1 MINSFKSFL
10 IEEDKTI
17 YFTFGRMNPPT
28 TGHEKL
34 MNELAKKSGKHSY
47 RVYLSQS
54 KDNKK
59 NPLDFK
65 YKVKTVRKFFPKHA
79 RQVMLDR
86 NVKNVFD
93 AVTEIYN
100 DGYKNV
106 SMVVGSDR
114 IREFDVLLNKY
125 NGQKARHGFYNFE
138 RINVISAGD
147 RDPDADGAEGMS
159 ASKMRD
165 AATKNDFTAFS
176 QGLPKT
182 VSNADA
188 KNIYN
193 TLRNAMGLKEEK
205 EFKRHIQFE
214 PVSETR
220 ENYISGGLYNIGD
233 RIVIKE
239 TEEIGIIT
247 TLGSNYVIIETGGKM
262 FRKWLD
268 SVELLEKDKKK
279 KDIGPTKGQ
288 DPDIKDMKGT
298 QPAPYY
304 KGLKIG
310 TKKSR
315 HSQFKRQSKMSD
327 DNPAAYKPAPG
338 DASGKTKPSKHTL
351 AFKKKF
357 GEDVKEEIQ
366 DIKTWSETKETIN
379 QYKDEYGTD
388 YRIKLDQT
396 VSEMLDELLSEYEG
410 VK

>member
-1 MINSFKSFL
+1 MISSFKNYL
-10 IEEDKTI
+10 VEEEKTV
-17 YFTFGRMNPPT
+17 YVTFGRMNPPT
-28 TGHEKL
+28 IGHEKL
-34 MNELAKKSGKHSY
+34 MNTMAKKAGKNPY
-47 RVYLSQS
+47 RIYLSKS
-54 KDNKK
+54 EDKKK
-59 NPLDFK
+59 NPLPFK
-65 YKVKTVRKFFPKHA
+65 TKVKLARKMFPKHA
-79 RQVMLDR
+79 RQIMADSSIR
-86 NVKNVFD
+86 TIIDTAVKL
-93 AVTEIYN
+93 YN
-100 DGYKNV
+100 EGFKRV
-106 SMVVGSDR
+106 VMVVGSDR

-176 QGLPKT
+176 QGLAKT

-338 DASGKTKPSKHTL
+338 DAKAKTKPSVHT
-351 AFKKKF
+351 KKF
-357 GEDVKEEIQ
+357 KQMFGD
-366 DIKTWSETKETIN
+366 D
-379 QYKDEYGTD
+379 
-388 YRIKLDQT
+388 
-396 VSEMLDELLSEYEG
+396 
-410 VK
+410 